1 MLQRSNPSP
10 ARRVELQR
18 LSWGIEMGQ
27 GRQSGCLSM
36 DDEPL
41 AYVLSR
47 GDAGW
52 WWRVMDREG
61 ETLASGFEVLRSEA
75 QRLIDLALG
84 HVQNSWLQADR

>member
-1 MLQRSNPSP
+1 
-10 ARRVELQR
+10 
-18 LSWGIEMGQ
+18 
-27 GRQSGCLSM
+27 M

-47 GDAGW
+47 DDAGW

-84 HVQNSWLQADR
+84 HVQGGWLQADR